1 MKYLILLGLPLFA
14 LDQLTKWLVRQNIP
28 YGAEIPLI
36 PGFFSLVHAS
46 NTGAAFSMFT
56 GNNFIFVGLATA
68 ALVVILFLFLRDA
81 RTRKE
86 EQRLS
91 RLTKISFALLAGGV
105 LGNLTDRICRGAV
118 TDFLHFYIHEYAW
131 PSFNV
136 ADSCICIAAGL
147 LILASFQKPRGRDA
161 LPRDPGVHAR

>member
-1 MKYLILLGLPLFA
+1 MKYLIFLGLPLFA

-28 YGAEIPLI
+28 YGAEIPII

-56 GNNFIFVGLATA
+56 GNNFFFVGLASVALA
-68 ALVVILFLFLRDA
+68 AILVLLIRDP
-81 RTRKE
+81 RTRTPQ
-86 EQRLS
+86 QRLTNI
-91 RLTKISFALLAGGV
+91 TKISLGLLAAGV
-105 LGNLTDRICRGAV
+105 VGNLTDRILRGAV
-118 TDFLHFYIHEYAW
+118 TDFLHFYVREYAW

-147 LILASFQKPRGRDA
+147 LILASFQKRRDA
-161 LPRDPGVHAR
+161 LPRDPA

>member
-1 MKYLILLGLPLFA
+1 MKYLIFLGLPLFA

-28 YGAEIPLI
+28 YGAEIPII

-56 GNNFIFVGLATA
+56 GNNFFFVGLASV
-68 ALVVILFLFLRDA
+68 ALVVIVFLLIRDP
-81 RTRKE
+81 RTRSPR
-86 EQRLS
+86 QRLTNI
-91 RLTKISFALLAGGV
+91 TKISLGLLAAGII
-105 LGNLTDRICRGAV
+105 GNLTDRIFRGAV
-118 TDFLHFYIHEYAW
+118 TDFLHFYIREYAW

-147 LILASFQKPRGRDA
+147 LILASFQRPQSSDA
-161 LPRDPGVHAR
+161 IPSS